1 MLLIGANMSVQ
12 SAFTFTLLLNIILA
26 SSKMIIGLFLS
37 WPSLVS
43 DGLHTLS
50 DGLTNV
56 VALGSIHFAQKPK
69 DENHPY
75 GHGRIESLAMLVI
88 VAFLVY
94 LSIEVFMKGWSQL
107 INPMMIE
114 YHPLMIGIVSFSL
127 GVNFLVVFIK
137 FSVGRR
143 HNHRLLMA
151 DAKHSLSDVLSTLL
165 VAFGAIFVVG
175 LKFDPRLDG
184 LLSMLIALLILKIAF
199 DVFKESAKELLDEA
213 IVDPKH
219 IEAIACSH
227 PLVHSIHEIRS
238 RLSGKIVYVDFHAQ
252 CDPELP
258 LLITHELAHDLEVM
272 IQKELGDHVHVIVH
286 VEPLGHHYHHRSS
299 F

>member
-1 MLLIGANMSVQ
+1 MEINMGVQ
-12 SAFTFTLLLNIILA
+12 SAFVFTLLLNIILA
-26 SSKMIIGLFLS
+26 TSKMMIGMFLS
-37 WPSLVS
+37 WPSLIS
-43 DGLHTLS
+43 DGIHTLS
-50 DGLTNV
+50 DGLTNI
-56 VALGSIHFAQKPK
+56 VALGSIHYARKPK
-69 DENHPY
+69 DDNHPY

-94 LSIEVFMKGWSQL
+94 LSIEVFMKGWDQL
-107 INPMMIE
+107 INPAIIT
-114 YHPLMIGIVSFSL
+114 YHPLMIGIVGFSL
-127 GVNFLVVFIK
+127 GVNLIVVFIK
-137 FSVGRR
+137 FSVGKK

-151 DAKHSLSDVLSTLL
+151 DAKHSFSDFLSTLL

-184 LLSMLIALLILKIAF
+184 ILSMLIALLILKIAF

-213 IVDPKH
+213 IVDPKQ

-238 RLSGKIVYVDFHAQ
+238 RLSGQIVYVDFHAQ
-252 CDPELP
+252 SDPDLT
-258 LLITHELAHDLEVM
+258 LLITHELAHDLEIM
-272 IQKELGDHVHVIVH
+272 IQKELGEHIHVIVH